1 MKEDKELEQYRLLLE
16 APKIFEDG
24 FSARSVLGCIF
35 IGLVMMPAS
44 MYLSLLAG
52 ADLTGAARWV
62 TVILFVELARRSFT
76 TLRQPEIFIL
86 FYMAGAA
93 ISSPFADLLWT
104 QYYVQS
110 APAIAHNV
118 AQQIP
123 RWVAPPA

>member
-1 MKEDKELEQYRLLLE
+1 MKEERELAQYRDLL
-16 APKIFEDG
+16 APSTTFVDG
-24 FSARSVLGCIF
+24 FSMRSVIGCIL

-76 TLRQPEIFIL
+76 TLKRPEIFIL

-93 ISSPFADLLWT
+93 VTSPFSGLLWN
-104 QYYVQS
+104 QYYAGDQS
-110 APAIAHNV
+110 PAV
-118 AQQIP
+118 ALGIT
-123 RWVAPPA
+123 V